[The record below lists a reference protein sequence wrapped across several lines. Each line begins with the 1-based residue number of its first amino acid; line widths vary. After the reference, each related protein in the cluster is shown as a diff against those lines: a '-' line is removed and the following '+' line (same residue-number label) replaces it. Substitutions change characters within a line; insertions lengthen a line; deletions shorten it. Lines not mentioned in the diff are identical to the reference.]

1 MAGTAVRGLTIE
13 LGLDSNKFD
22 NSIKGINKN
31 LKNTNSN
38 LNALN
43 KLIRVDPT
51 NIEALTRK
59 QGLLTNKVK
68 DSNDKLGKLND
79 ELSDAKKKLK
89 LGKIGQK
96 EFDKIQRSIDTTEAG
111 LIRTNKELKKTA
123 KRLAALKVANLT
135 KLSTGFKK
143 MGRTLTR
150 TLTPAILGAFAAVAK
165 LTNDFINAGDEIAKT
180 AKKMQTTSEALQEWR
195 FIAER
200 SGVSNS
206 ALEKS
211 FMKVNAAVADV
222 VTETTGPAADAL
234 RDLGISQEFLEEAN
248 LSAAETYDLVIL
260 KLSEME
266 DEVLRTSIANEIF
279 GDKTAT
285 ELTPILLENAEAI
298 SALKEEAREL
308 GIISNEDAAQAEAL
322 ADMITN
328 LKQEFGKLAANLAI
342 SVIPLFKSLVA
353 WVKEKII
360 PIFRKFIDK
369 WSNLT
374 DGQKKTRVALLAVLA
389 ALGPLISI
397 IGGLIGVFVT
407 LTTVAAAA
415 NIAMG
420 PLILIIAGIALVV
433 GGLIFIWI
441 KWGDQIKEFIGKLIP
456 KIKNAFKSMGEFIKK
471 TFEKIMNFLQPMI
484 DFITKI
490 IDKITKFIGKVKS
503 FGKNGKLGSSAASN
517 LEAAGIAAP
526 AVAGQETT
534 LATTNNNVVI
544 NIPGAQDPGAVAAAV
559 NIALGELGS

>member
-1 MAGTAVRGLTIE
+1 MGGTAVRGLTIE